1 MNSFN
6 TLSSKGLSSSNLV
19 SLPPLELKAE
29 NFQSTQ
35 HNLKNQFSSF
45 SFPSF
50 QVCRSSHKNVTMSG
64 GLDVL
69 SLKDTDVTKLLAATS
84 HLGSENVNFQ
94 MEQYVFKR
102 RPDGVHIINLG
113 RTWEKLLLAARVIAS
128 VEHAQEVSWK
138 GDWGNF
144 CGFS

>member
-1 MNSFN
+1 
-6 TLSSKGLSSSNLV
+6 
-19 SLPPLELKAE
+19 
-29 NFQSTQ
+29 
-35 HNLKNQFSSF
+35 
-45 SFPSF
+45 
-50 QVCRSSHKNVTMSG
+50 MSG

-128 VEHAQEVSWK
+128 VEHAQEVSWR
-138 GDWGNF
+138 GD
-144 CGFS
+144 

>member
-1 MNSFN
+1 MNVSN
-6 TLSSKGLSSSNLV
+6 ITSKK
-19 SLPPLELKAE
+19 LESIIPMSYQIL
-29 NFQSTQ
+29 
-35 HNLKNQFSSF
+35 
-45 SFPSF
+45 SF
-50 QVCRSSHKNVTMSG
+50 QVYRNSHKNVTMSG

-69 SLKDTDVTKLLAATS
+69 SLKDTDVSKLLAATS

-128 VEHAQEVSWK
+128 VEHAQEVSYWDIWEFLWIK
-138 GDWGNF
+138 MMILNNYHLSGLITADA
-144 CGFS
+144 